1 MPKALCITGMAI
13 AGLLLTIFL
22 LDLLIPFVVS
32 KDLIWLAPFKGASMM
47 MDLVFAICAG
57 VLGFLS
63 YLTFK
68 EQI

>member
-13 AGLLLTIFL
+13 AGLLLVLFV
-22 LDLLIPFVVS
+22 LDLVVPFVVS
-32 KDLIWLAPFKGASMM
+32 ADMIWLAPFKGASMM

-57 VLGFLS
+57 ILGLLS

-68 EQI
+68 EQV